1 MTWGNLSAKSSS
13 LVILLPVVLTTFSK
27 EDIVV
32 WYLYFTVVSLQLL
45 LDFGFLPTFT
55 RLFSYAYSG
64 LTIKEIENIKDHK
77 TAKGDVN
84 WESLQYLFIATKK
97 IYLKLAIFSF
107 IVAITLGSY
116 MAYDPVSR
124 SSHPYES
131 WIGWAIVVFIASFNL
146 YTNSYVALLNGMDKV
161 AIVQRWQMLSSL
173 FAVFG
178 STIVIV
184 LTKSLLF
191 GIITYY
197 LSYLINFIVNAQLVK
212 KYYQYP
218 STPIKDSILIALIKY
233 TIWPTAW
240 KSGVGVAMSMGLIQF
255 SGMVVAKLETSV
267 LASSYMIA
275 LQIIRAISSF
285 SQAPFYSRLPYFAQ
299 LYSKNRIEEL
309 IRLSKDRM
317 QKSFLVFI
325 SMYLVVGLFA
335 DHLLQLIGS
344 HTTFV
349 NSTMWILLGFA
360 FLLERYGAMYLQLYT
375 LTNHIV
381 WHIANGIT
389 GIIMV
394 LFAILL
400 YGYYGIYSFPLA
412 MVIAYGVFYVPYI
425 TKKTYTEFN
434 LNFKIQEK
442 SIFILALI
450 LFSISSVL
458 IQAIGAMK

>member
-84 WESLQYLFIATKK
+84 WESLQYLFVATKK

-124 SSHPYES
+124 SSYPYES
-131 WIGWAIVVFIASFNL
+131 WVGWAIVVFIASFNL
-146 YTNSYVALLNGMDKV
+146 YTNSYVALLNGMDRV

-218 STPIKDSILIALIKY
+218 STPIKDNILIALIKY

-255 SGMVVAKLETSV
+255 SGMLVAKLETSV

-299 LYSKNRIEEL
+299 LYSKNRIKEL

-317 QKSFLVFI
+317 QKSFLVFV

-335 DHLLQLIGS
+335 DYLLQLIGS

-349 NSTMWILLGFA
+349 ESKMWILLGFA

-394 LFAILL
+394 LFVILL

-425 TKKTYTEFN
+425 TKKAYAEFN

-442 SIFILALI
+442 SIFILAII
-450 LFSISSVL
+450 LFSISSIL
-458 IQAIGAMK
+458 IQAVGVMK